1 MNKIILTKQ
10 IVKLF
15 FCAILFSSTIQS
27 QVKGE
32 ESAKML
38 PKVDIDYSAWGSK
51 ESLIQKKVDS
61 LLSIMT
67 LEEKIGQTVLYSSGW
82 TVTGPTL
89 DKNYTDYL
97 KKGMVGA
104 LFNAKSAKY
113 TREMQKIAVENTRL
127 GIPLLFGFDVI
138 HGYKTIFPIPLGE
151 AASWDLDIMEKTA
164 GIAAAEAAASG
175 LHWTYAPMVDIA
187 RDPRWGRISEGAG
200 EDVFLGSAIAKAR
213 VKGFQGKDLADVNTV
228 LACVKH
234 YAAYGAAL
242 AGRDY
247 HSVDMSER
255 ELRDTYLPPF
265 IAATEAGVAT
275 FMTSFNEISGIPSS
289 GNDFLL
295 DDVLRGEWEF
305 DGFVVTDYTS
315 INEMVPHGFSKDEKH
330 AGEQAINAGVDM
342 DMQGGIFLNHLKPL
356 VAEEKVSVERINE
369 AARKI
374 LSMKY
379 RLGLFEDPYRY
390 SNEVREEE
398 TIYKAEYMAVAKEA
412 ATKSMVLLKNEN
424 RTLPLKKN
432 AKIALVGP
440 LAKDEAHILG
450 SWAAEGDRQGKAISV
465 YEGLENMGILDNI
478 QYAKGCEID
487 SDSKEGFQAALEAA
501 SQSDVV
507 VMVLGESEHMSGE
520 AASRTN
526 IDLPGVQKELIA
538 EIKKTG
544 KPIIL
549 VLMNGRPLTLEYEA
563 KTVDAILEAWQPGTM
578 GGAAIVDNLFGIH
591 NPSGKLPV
599 TFPRNIG
606 QIPIYYNMKNTGR
619 PIDPNSPNQDYR
631 SNYIDA
637 PNTPLFPFGYGLSYT
652 DFIYSKVTLNTTKIR
667 FNESLKAFV
676 TIKNNGAVAGEEIVQ
691 LYIRD
696 LVGSVTRPV
705 KELKGFK
712 KIMLEPGQEQTVEFT
727 ITSKDLRFYNRQMD
741 FTAEPGDFDLFIG
754 TNSDTGNKT
763 SFELIK

>member
-1 MNKIILTKQ
+1 MNKNLITDKNLILSACT
-10 IVKLF
+10 
-15 FCAILFSSTIQS
+15 ILLAFATYAQTSGGGIGR
-27 QVKGE
+27 V
-32 ESAKML
+32 L
-38 PKVDIDYSAWGSK
+38 PKVEIDYASWGSN
-51 ESLIQKKVDS
+51 ESVIQKKVDS
-61 LLSIMT
+61 LLSVMT

-89 DKNYTDYL
+89 DENYTDYL

-104 LFNAKSAKY
+104 LFNAKSANY
-113 TREMQKIAVENTRL
+113 TKEMQKIAVENTRL
-127 GIPLLFGFDVI
+127 GIPLLFGYDVI

-151 AASWDLDIMEKTA
+151 AASWDLDLMEKTA
-164 GIAAAEAAASG
+164 AIAAAEASAAG

-187 RDPRWGRISEGAG
+187 RDARWGRISEGSG

-213 VKGFQGKDLADVNTV
+213 VKGLQGKDLFDVNTI

-234 YAAYGAAL
+234 YAAYGAAQ

-295 DDVLRGEWEF
+295 DDVLRGEWGF

-315 INEMVPHGFSKDEKH
+315 INEMVAHGFSSDDKH
-330 AGEQAINAGVDM
+330 AGEQAMNAGVDM
-342 DMQGGIFLNHLKPL
+342 DMQGGVFLNHLKPL
-356 VAEEKVSVERINE
+356 VDEAKVSVERINE

-374 LSMKY
+374 LLMKY

-390 SNEVREEE
+390 SDEVREEE
-398 TIYKAEYMAVAKEA
+398 TIYKDEYMAVAKEA
-412 ATKSMVLLKNEN
+412 ASKSMVLLKNDN
-424 RTLPLKKN
+424 KTLPLRKN
-432 AKIALVGP
+432 GKIALIGP

-465 YEGLENMGILDNI
+465 YEGLENMGILGNI
-478 QYAKGCEID
+478 TYAKGCEID
-487 SDSKEGFQAALEAA
+487 SDSKEGFKEALEAA
-501 SQSDVV
+501 KKSDVV

-526 IDLPGVQKELIA
+526 IDLPGVQRDLIT
-538 EIKKTG
+538 EIKKSG

-549 VLMNGRPLTLEYEA
+549 VLMNGRPLTLEYESR
-563 KTVDAILEAWQPGTM
+563 TVDAILEAWQPGTM
-578 GGAAIVDNLFGIH
+578 GGAAIVDNLFGVH

-599 TFPRNIG
+599 TFPRNVG

-619 PIDPNSPNQDYR
+619 PIDPNSPSLDYR
-631 SNYIDA
+631 SNYIDS
-637 PNTPLFPFGYGLSYT
+637 PNTPLYPFGYGLSYT
-652 DFIYSKVTLNTTKIR
+652 EFSYSKVTLDKNKIG
-667 FNESLKAFV
+667 FDESLTASV
-676 TIKNNGAVAGEEIVQ
+676 TIKNTGKMAGEEIVQ

-696 LVGSVTRPV
+696 LVGSVTRPI

-712 KIMLEPGQEQTVEFT
+712 KIMLEPGQGQTVEFS
-727 ITSKDLRFYNRQMD
+727 ISSKDLRFYNRQMD
-741 FTAEPGDFDLFIG
+741 FTAEPGDFELFIG
-754 TNSDTGNKT
+754 TNSDTENKT

>member
-1 MNKIILTKQ
+1 MIKNIITK
-10 IVKLF
+10 KNL
-15 FCAILFSSTIQS
+15 ILSAFTILLAFTTNAQS
-27 QVKGE
+27 NGR
-32 ESAKML
+32 ESERVL
-38 PKVDIDYSAWGSK
+38 PKVNIDYSAWGSK
-51 ESLIQKKVDS
+51 ESHIQKKTDS
-61 LLSIMT
+61 LLAIMT

-104 LFNAKSAKY
+104 LFNTKSANY

-127 GIPLLFGFDVI
+127 GIPLLFGYDVI

-151 AASWDLDIMEKTA
+151 AASWDLDLMEKTA
-164 GIAAAEAAASG
+164 SIAAAEAAAAG

-187 RDPRWGRISEGAG
+187 RDPRWGRISEGSG

-213 VKGFQGKDLADVNTV
+213 VKGIQGKDLADINTI

-275 FMTSFNEISGIPSS
+275 FMTSFNEISGVPSS
-289 GNDFLL
+289 ANDFLL
-295 DDVLRGEWEF
+295 DDVLRGEWGF

-330 AGEQAINAGVDM
+330 AGEQALNAGVDM
-342 DMQGGIFLNHLKPL
+342 DMQGGIFLNHLKQL
-356 VAEEKVSVERINE
+356 VEEDKVSSKRINE
-369 AARKI
+369 AARRI
-374 LSMKY
+374 LLMKY
-379 RLGLFEDPYRY
+379 RLGLFDDPYRY
-390 SNEVREEE
+390 SDEVREEE
-398 TIYKAEYMAVAKEA
+398 TIYKDEYMAVAKEA
-412 ATKSMVLLKNEN
+412 ATKSMVLLKNLN
-424 RTLPLKKN
+424 NALPLKKN
-432 AKIALVGP
+432 AKIALIGP

-465 YEGLENMGILDNI
+465 YEGLENMGILENI
-478 QYAKGCEID
+478 QYAKGCDID
-487 SDSKEGFQAALEAA
+487 SESKEGFKEALEAA
-501 SQSDVV
+501 KNSDVV
-507 VMVLGESEHMSGE
+507 LMVLGESEDMSGE

-526 IDLPGVQKELIA
+526 IDLPGVQKDLIA
-538 EIKKTG
+538 EIKNTG

-563 KTVDAILEAWQPGTM
+563 KTVDAILEAWQPGTI

-619 PIDPNSPNQDYR
+619 PIDPNNPKQDYR

-637 PNTPLFPFGYGLSYT
+637 PNTPLYPFGYGLSYT
-652 DFIYSKVTLNTTKIR
+652 NFSYSKVALDKNKIG
-667 FNESLKAFV
+667 FDESLKAIV
-676 TIKNNGAVAGEEIVQ
+676 TVKNTGAVAGEEIVQ

-712 KIMLEPGQEQTVEFT
+712 KIMLEPGQEQTLEFT
-727 ITSKDLRFYNRQMD
+727 ISSMDLRFYNRQMD
-741 FTAEPGDFDLFIG
+741 FTAEPGDFELFIG
-754 TNSDTGNKT
+754 PNSDTGNKT